1 MSKWKE
7 ELYILTN
14 DDLTIN
20 KKKNIFDAIITA
32 LILLNIVILVLN
44 TFTLS
49 EEIQKIINILEI
61 STVIVFSLEYILR
74 LWSAPKHYPNI
85 SPLKA
90 RIKFIFS
97 LMAVIDLLAILPFYL
112 YLFTPINL
120 SALGTLR
127 ILRIF
132 RLFRLQSFMSPMYTI
147 VKVFQNKSKQLLSSI
162 FIVFIMMFISSLLM
176 YHVENPVQPDVFKN
190 GLSGLWWAVETF
202 TTVGYGDIIPITPF
216 GKLLGSIIALLGIGI
231 VAVPTGIITSGFL
244 ENFDENKK
252 EKKFCPHCGENI
264 ED

>member
-1 MSKWKE
+1 MSNWKVE
-7 ELYILTN
+7 IYNLTS
-14 DDLTIN
+14 DDVTFN
-20 KKKNIFDAIITA
+20 KRKNIFDSIITA

-44 TFTLS
+44 TFPLS
-49 EEIQKIINILEI
+49 NEIKRIINLLEI
-61 STVIVFSLEYILR
+61 ITIIVFSIEYVLR
-74 LWSAPKHYPNI
+74 LWSAPYHYPHV
-85 SPLKA
+85 SPLRA
-90 RIKFIFS
+90 RLKYIFS

-132 RLFRLQSFMSPMYTI
+132 RLFRLQSFMTPLFTI
-147 VKVFQNKSKQLLSSI
+147 AKVFQNKSKQLISSI
-162 FIVFIMMFISSLLM
+162 FIVFVMMFISSLLM
-176 YHVENPVQPDVFKN
+176 YHVEHPVQPDVFKN

-202 TTVGYGDIIPITPF
+202 TTVGYGDIIPVTPM
-216 GKLLGSIIALLGIGI
+216 GKLIGSIIALLGIGI

-252 EKKFCPHCGENI
+252 EKKFCPHCGENL